1 MGNTINKF
9 FIFAVG
15 AALGSFVT
23 WKLIK
28 GKYERIAQ
36 EEIDSVKEVFYRRRQ
51 DDISANSAE
60 DEPEAVNEG
69 QTSEPE
75 EEISEYKDIIN
86 RNGYSNV
93 EGVETMH
100 DKPYVIAP
108 EIFGDDPDYE
118 TISLTYYAD
127 GVLTDENNCIIDPGE
142 IEDMIGE
149 DSLDHFGEYEDDSV
163 FVRNEERM
171 IDYEILAVTNN
182 YDD

>member
-23 WKLIK
+23 WKLVK
-28 GKYERIAQ
+28 GKYERLAQ
-36 EEIDSVKEVFYRRRQ
+36 EEISTNK
-51 DDISANSAE
+51 AE
-60 DEPEAVNEG
+60 DEAEEVEESDEG
-69 QTSEPE
+69 QTE
-75 EEISEYKDIIN
+75 EVSEYKEIIN
-86 RNGYSNV
+86 KNGYSTV
-93 EGVETMH
+93 EGIETMH

-108 EIFGDDPDYE
+108 EIFGDNPDYE

-127 GVLTDENNCIIDPGE
+127 GVLTDEDNCIIDPGE

-149 DSLDHFGEYEDDSV
+149 ESLDHFGEYEDDSV

-171 IDYEILAVTNN
+171 IDYEILAVINN

>member
-1 MGNTINKF
+1 MGDTMNKF

-15 AALGSFVT
+15 AALGSLVT
-23 WKLIK
+23 WKLVK

-36 EEIDSVKEVFYRRRQ
+36 EEIDSVKEVFYRRGQ
-51 DDISANSAE
+51 TDISAEAE
-60 DEPEAVNEG
+60 DDAEEVEESDDGP
-69 QTSEPE
+69 TE
-75 EEISEYKDIIN
+75 EEVSEYKDIIN
-86 RNGYSNV
+86 KHGYSAV

-118 TISLTYYAD
+118 TVSLTYYAD
-127 GVLTDENNCIIDPGE
+127 GVLTDEDNCIIDPGE

-149 DSLDHFGEYEDDSV
+149 ESLDHFGEYEDDSV

>member
-23 WKLIK
+23 WKLVK
-28 GKYERIAQ
+28 GKYERLAQ

-51 DDISANSAE
+51 EEISANKAE
-60 DEPEAVNEG
+60 DEAEEVVESNEG
-69 QTSEPE
+69 QTE
-75 EEISEYKDIIN
+75 EVSEYKEIIN
-86 RNGYSNV
+86 KNGYSTV
-93 EGVETMH
+93 EGIETMH

-108 EIFGDDPDYE
+108 EIFGDNPDYE

-127 GVLTDENNCIIDPGE
+127 GVLTDEDNCIIDPGE

-149 DSLDHFGEYEDDSV
+149 ESLDHFGEYEDDSV